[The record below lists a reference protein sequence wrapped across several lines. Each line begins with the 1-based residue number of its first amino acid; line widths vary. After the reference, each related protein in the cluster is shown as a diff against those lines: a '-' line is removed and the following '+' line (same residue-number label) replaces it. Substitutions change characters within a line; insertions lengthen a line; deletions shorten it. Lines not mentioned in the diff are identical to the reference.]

1 MEKKK
6 KEKTKQKI
14 KNKKKKEKKI
24 FNVAWFVVPNFN
36 FIYLYNVVAKNVFNS
51 ILNKDPYL

>member
-1 MEKKK
+1 MLLGLLCQ
-6 KEKTKQKI
+6 T
-14 KNKKKKEKKI
+14 
-24 FNVAWFVVPNFN
+24 FN